1 MMDTCVSRIPGTA
14 VLGHTGVGI
23 MPPDCQW
30 VMLNCIIFPPIMQK
44 GTCSSVIFRPRKRFS
59 GYLDLLWRNR
69 KGCPFRALR
78 SDPMQCDCIMWD
90 WEAIS
95 CSCNHTSVQSSV
107 QALWNHTCQT
117 QTCKLERGPSVLLFY
132 VSISVWFENIWPIF
146 RWTLDSS

>member
-1 MMDTCVSRIPGTA
+1 MDTCVSRIPGTA

-59 GYLDLLWRNR
+59 GYLDLLWRNK

-78 SDPMQCDCIMWD
+78 WWDLMQCDCIMRD
-90 WEAIS
+90 SEAIS
-95 CSCNHTSVQSSV
+95 CSCNHTSVQSLHSRRFGTIR
-107 QALWNHTCQT
+107 AILKHA
-117 QTCKLERGPSVLLFY
+117 KLERDLILLPIY
-132 VSISVWFENIWPIF
+132 VSMSVWFLDIWPMLMF
-146 RWTLDSS
+146 L